1 MSLHKRL
8 ETDVLIIGT
17 GLAAISVA
25 LHLPPGTEALLV
37 TKGTRFETNSVRAQG
52 GIASA
57 YAEVD
62 HRGHFEDTCQAAK
75 GRINLSAVDYVTRSG
90 AEAMEFL
97 LRQGVLFDQSEGEF
111 LLGREGA
118 HRLPRIYHSGGDET
132 GKRIM
137 ETLMP
142 RVPFPIL
149 EQTCITEL
157 IQVNGQVVGAV
168 GYSHGEPIEIVARAT
183 ILATGGVGGIFA
195 SSTNDPSIQGNG
207 IALAFEAGATIRDLG
222 YIQHHP
228 TVLVHAGRSEG
239 LITEAL
245 RGAGA
250 TLVTKSGDRI
260 MADHPMQDLAARD
273 EVAKRIHEVRKHEP
287 VYLDTSKV
295 VDRTKRFP
303 TFVEKC
309 EKLNINPDLV
319 EIAPGIHFLMGGIET
334 DLTGQTN
341 VEGLYAVGETASIG
355 LHGRNRLASN
365 SLLECV
371 VMGKAVAEQLELL
384 PGPSVKQ
391 VKQRPGTLRSV
402 TDHLSQVIGVEM
414 DVRQVQEC
422 LDALKGWTL
431 EESGQ
436 EAEENRLRYVTAC
449 LLLEGARS
457 RLTGEDENIE
467 QVAVTATTGGIFNRG
482 HRTVGYHE

>member
-1 MSLHKRL
+1 MSLHKRFK
-8 ETDVLIIGT
+8 TDVLIIGT

-25 LHLPPGTEALLV
+25 LHLPPGTQALLV
-37 TKGTRFETNSVRAQG
+37 TKGSRFETNSVRAQG
-52 GIASA
+52 GIASS
-57 YAEVD
+57 YAEGN
-62 HRGHFEDTCQAAK
+62 HQGHFEDTCQAAK
-75 GRINLSAVDYVTRSG
+75 GRFKETVVDYVTRSG
-90 AEAMEFL
+90 TEAMEFL
-97 LRQGVLFDQSEGEF
+97 IRHGVEFDQDDAGYM
-111 LLGREGA
+111 LGREGA
-118 HRLPRIYHSGGDET
+118 HRLPRIYHCGGDET

-137 ETLMP
+137 DTLMP

-149 EQTCITEL
+149 EQTRITEL
-157 IQVNGQVVGAV
+157 IQVDGQVLGAV
-168 GYSHGEPIEIVARAT
+168 GYRNGEPIEIVARAT
-183 ILATGGVGGIFA
+183 ILATGGVGGLFA
-195 SSTNDPSIQGNG
+195 ASTNDPLIQGDG

-250 TLVTKSGDRI
+250 TLVTKNGERI

-273 EVAKRIHEVRKHEP
+273 EVAKRIHEVRKYEP
-287 VYLDTSKV
+287 VYLDTSNV

-309 EKLNINPDLV
+309 EKLNISPDLV
-319 EIAPGIHFLMGGIET
+319 EISPGIHFLMGGIET
-334 DLTGQTN
+334 DLTGQTQ

-384 PGPSVKQ
+384 PELTVGRVNR
-391 VKQRPGTLRSV
+391 RPGTLRSV
-402 TDHLSQVIGVEM
+402 TQCLSQVVGVEM
-414 DVRQVQEC
+414 NVEDIQDS
-422 LDALKGWTL
+422 LDELRSWSL
-431 EESGQ
+431 EEAGQ
-436 EAEENRLRYVTAC
+436 DAEENRLRYVTAC
-449 LLLEGARS
+449 LLLEGARI
-457 RLTGEDENIE
+457 RLTGEDENVE
-467 QVAVTATTGGIFNRG
+467 QVAVTATAGSIFSGG
-482 HRTVGYHE
+482 HRTLGYHE

>member
-25 LHLPPGTEALLV
+25 LHLPPDTEALLV

-57 YAEVD
+57 YAEGD
-62 HRGHFEDTCQAAK
+62 HQGHFEDTCQAAK
-75 GRINLSAVDYVTRSG
+75 GRIKANVVDYVTRSG
-90 AEAMEFL
+90 TEAIEFL
-97 LRQGVLFDQSEGEF
+97 LRYGVQFDQDAAGY

-118 HRLPRIYHSGGDET
+118 HRLPRIYHSGGDKT

-137 ETLMP
+137 KTLMP
-142 RVPFPIL
+142 YVPFPIL
-149 EQTCITEL
+149 EQTHITEL
-157 IQVNGQVVGAV
+157 IQVDGQVVGAA
-168 GYSHGEPIEIVARAT
+168 GYRNGEPIEILARAT
-183 ILATGGVGGIFA
+183 ILATGGVGGLFA
-195 SSTNDPSIQGNG
+195 ASTNDPTIQGDG

-273 EVAKRIHEVRKHEP
+273 EVAKRIHEVRKQES

-309 EKLNINPDLV
+309 EKLNINPDFI

-334 DLTGQTN
+334 DLTGETSIP
-341 VEGLYAVGETASIG
+341 GLYAVGETASIG

-384 PGPSVKQ
+384 PKLAVERVK
-391 VKQRPGTLRSV
+391 RRLGTSRSITACV
-402 TDHLSQVIGVEM
+402 SKVIGVEM
-414 DVRQVQEC
+414 NVKQIQDC
-422 LDALKGWTL
+422 LDELRSWTL

-436 EAEENRLRYVTAC
+436 DAEENRLRYVTAC

-457 RLTGEDENIE
+457 RLTGEDENVE
-467 QVAVTATTGGIFNRG
+467 QMAVTATTGGIFNRG
-482 HRTVGYHE
+482 YRTLGYHE

>member
-1 MSLHKRL
+1 MSLHKKI

-52 GIASA
+52 GIAAA

-75 GRINLSAVDYVTRSG
+75 GRFKETVVDYVTRSG
-90 AEAMEFL
+90 TEAMEFL
-97 LRQGVLFDQSEGEF
+97 LRYGVKFDQDDAGYM
-111 LLGREGA
+111 LGREGA
-118 HRLPRIYHSGGDET
+118 HRLPRIYHCGGDET

-137 ETLMP
+137 ETLVP

-157 IQVNGQVVGAV
+157 IQVDGQVLGAV
-168 GYSHGEPIEIVARAT
+168 GYRNGEPVEIMARAT
-183 ILATGGVGGIFA
+183 ILATGGVGGLFA
-195 SSTNDPSIQGNG
+195 ASTNDPTIQGDG
-207 IALAFEAGATIRDLG
+207 IALAFEAGASIRDLG

-228 TVLVHAGRSEG
+228 TVLVHNGRSEG

-245 RGAGA
+245 RGTGA
-250 TLVTKSGDRI
+250 ILVTKSGERI
-260 MADHPMQDLAARD
+260 MADHPMRDLAARD
-273 EVAKRIHEVRKHEP
+273 EVAKRIHEVRKQEP
-287 VYLDTSKV
+287 VYLDTSNV

-334 DLTGQTN
+334 DLTGRTN

-371 VMGKAVAEQLELL
+371 VMGKTVAEQLELL
-384 PGPSVKQ
+384 PERTVER
-391 VKQRPGTLRSV
+391 VRRRPGPVCSV
-402 TDHLSQVIGVEM
+402 TAYVSQVIGVEM
-414 DVRQVQEC
+414 NVEQIQKS
-422 LDALKGWTL
+422 LDELKSWTL
-431 EESGQ
+431 EKFGQ
-436 EAEENRLRYVTAC
+436 DAEENRLRYVTAC
-449 LLLEGARS
+449 LLLEGARI
-457 RLTGEDENIE
+457 RLTGEDENVE
-467 QVAVTATTGGIFNRG
+467 QVAVTATAGSIFSGG
-482 HRTVGYHE
+482 HRTLGYHE

>member
-1 MSLHKRL
+1 
-8 ETDVLIIGT
+8 
-17 GLAAISVA
+17 
-25 LHLPPGTEALLV
+25 
-37 TKGTRFETNSVRAQG
+37 
-52 GIASA
+52 
-57 YAEVD
+57 
-62 HRGHFEDTCQAAK
+62 
-75 GRINLSAVDYVTRSG
+75 
-90 AEAMEFL
+90 
-97 LRQGVLFDQSEGEF
+97 
-111 LLGREGA
+111 
-118 HRLPRIYHSGGDET
+118 
-132 GKRIM
+132 
-137 ETLMP
+137 
-142 RVPFPIL
+142 
-149 EQTCITEL
+149 
-157 IQVNGQVVGAV
+157 
-168 GYSHGEPIEIVARAT
+168 
-183 ILATGGVGGIFA
+183 
-195 SSTNDPSIQGNG
+195 
-207 IALAFEAGATIRDLG
+207 
-222 YIQHHP
+222 
-228 TVLVHAGRSEG
+228 
-239 LITEAL
+239 
-245 RGAGA
+245 
-250 TLVTKSGDRI
+250 

-371 VMGKAVAEQLELL
+371 VMGKAVAEQLKLL

-391 VKQRPGTLRSV
+391 VKRRPGTLRSV
-402 TDHLSQVIGVEM
+402 TDRLSQVIGVEM
-414 DVRQVQEC
+414 DIRQVQEC
-422 LDALKGWTL
+422 LDALKGWAL
-431 EESGQ
+431 EESAQ

>member
-25 LHLPPGTEALLV
+25 LHLPPGTESLLV

-52 GIASA
+52 GIASS

-62 HRGHFEDTCQAAK
+62 HQGHFEDTCQAAK
-75 GRINLSAVDYVTRSG
+75 GRIKETVVDYVTRSG
-90 AEAMEFL
+90 TEAIEFL
-97 LRQGVLFDQSEGEF
+97 LRYGVQFDQDDAGY

-142 RVPFPIL
+142 YVPFPIL
-149 EQTCITEL
+149 EQTYITEL
-157 IQVNGQVVGAV
+157 IQVDGQVLGAV
-168 GYSHGEPIEIVARAT
+168 GYRNGEPIEILARAT
-183 ILATGGVGGIFA
+183 ILATGGVGGLFA
-195 SSTNDPSIQGNG
+195 ASTNEPMIQGDG

-228 TVLVHAGRSEG
+228 TVLVHNGRSEG

-250 TLVTKSGDRI
+250 ILVTKSGDRI

-273 EVAKRIHEVRKHEP
+273 EVAKRIHEVRKQEP

-295 VDRTKRFP
+295 VDRAKRFP

-341 VEGLYAVGETASIG
+341 VPGLYAVGETASIG

-371 VMGKAVAEQLELL
+371 VMGKAVTEQLQLL
-384 PGPSVKQ
+384 PELAVGRVK
-391 VKQRPGTLRSV
+391 RRSGTLRSV
-402 TDHLSQVIGVEM
+402 TACVSKVIGVEM
-414 DVRQVQEC
+414 NVKQIQDC
-422 LDALKGWTL
+422 LDELRRWTL

-436 EAEENRLRYVTAC
+436 DAEKNRLRYVTAC
-449 LLLEGARS
+449 LLLEGARV
-457 RLTGEDENIE
+457 RLTGEDENVE
-467 QVAVTATTGGIFNRG
+467 QMAVTAATGNIFSGG
-482 HRTVGYHE
+482 HRTLGYYE